1 MKTKIDK
8 QKELI
13 NLLGNNYNSINNLVR
28 YLNGKYNPKYFKN
41 FKEFC
46 AYSNIK
52 NQSIDDYTDN
62 YISENDNYLVIL
74 FNDYRDFKG
83 ANKNDNF
90 SDDIIVCYDKE
101 TNKIIKYYYTGVENE
116 YLYDID
122 AFIN

>member
-62 YISENDNYLVIL
+62 YISET
-74 FNDYRDFKG
+74 
-83 ANKNDNF
+83 
-90 SDDIIVCYDKE
+90 II
-101 TNKIIKYYYTGVENE
+101 I
-116 YLYDID
+116 
-122 AFIN
+122 